1 MKCKSMDDFISM
13 VTPEMTHECSKRSDY
28 GSVCKLECKNPN
40 DILLGSGDIECTTR
54 VFNRVEEAIWRD
66 SEGSYSLPSCAPKPT
81 GRFSN

>member
-1 MKCKSMDDFISM
+1 MKCKSMADFISM
-13 VTPEMTHECSKRSDY
+13 VTPEMIHDCSKRSDY

-54 VFNRVEEAIWRD
+54 VFNRMEEAVWRD

-81 GRFSN
+81 GRLSN